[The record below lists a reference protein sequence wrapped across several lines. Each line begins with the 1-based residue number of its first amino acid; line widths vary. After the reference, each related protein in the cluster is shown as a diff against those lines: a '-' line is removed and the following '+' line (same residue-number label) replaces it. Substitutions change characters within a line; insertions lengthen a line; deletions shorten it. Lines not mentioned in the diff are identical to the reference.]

1 MAKSG
6 KKLVKILGIL
16 GAVLVAGALLLV
28 VVAFAALDSLAK
40 VAIEKGGSY
49 ATGVPTT
56 VESADIGVFGGT
68 FEMKGF
74 DIDNPEGFQSPHFL
88 AMADTRVA
96 LSVGSLAGETVRLP
110 ELSLAGIEVY
120 LEGAG
125 DAANYNQILANLKRF
140 ESGDKPKPDKP
151 KPDKGKSGS
160 GKSFVI
166 DTVTIDSVKVNV
178 AGIPGIAQT
187 VGGVTIDVPR
197 IELTGVGSQGGMSL
211 AEIVNLLV
219 KTVLSATIEAGGG
232 IIPADI
238 LNDLGGQLA
247 QLQSLG
253 DLGITAIGG
262 VGDIAGQIG
271 EEATKALDD
280 AAQGAGKA
288 IDDAAKDVSKGINDL
303 LGDGKKKD
311 KEGG

>member
-6 KKLVKILGIL
+6 KKIVKILGIL
-16 GAVLVAGALLLV
+16 GVVLVAGVLLLV
-28 VVAFAALDSLAK
+28 VVAFAALDSIAK
-40 VAIEKGGSY
+40 AAIEKGGSY
-49 ATGVPTT
+49 ATGVETT
-56 VESADIGVFGGT
+56 VVTTDIGVFAGT

-74 DIDNPEGFQSPHFL
+74 DINNPEGFTSPHFL

-96 LSVGSLAGETVRLP
+96 LSVGSLAGETIRLP
-110 ELSLAGIEVY
+110 ELRLSGIDVY

-125 DAANYNQILANLKRF
+125 SAANYNKILANLKRF
-140 ESGDKPKPDKP
+140 ESGDKPKG
-151 KPDKGKSGS
+151 DKGKAKDGA

-166 DTVTIDSVKVNV
+166 DSVTIDGVKVNV
-178 AGIPGIAQT
+178 AGIPGLAQT
-187 VGGVTIDVPR
+187 VGDVTIDVPK

-247 QLQSLG
+247 QLESLG
-253 DLGITAIGG
+253 DLGITAIGD

-303 LGDGKKKD
+303 LGGGKKKD
-311 KEGG
+311 KKGG